1 MFRVCLL
8 VIWSVS
14 SLSFAVPA
22 QEPKTSLR
30 VAVLDFAE
38 SGLGRIASERL
49 AANLKQTGISI
60 LDRDLSRAA
69 AAGVGYSGSLNLMR
83 EQARD
88 LGAALGCEYFILGDS
103 QTVRRSPSNGPIY
116 FESYA
121 SLFLV
126 SARTGNLIM
135 WERPSFKGPGA
146 PDADK
151 LLLTELS
158 SAETR
163 QRFLASMRRA
173 HEDEQHQREFVSG
186 STNPV
191 IEEAPADDKTAEA
204 AGLRLP
210 RAFRRL
216 RPAYPDAAA
225 RADAEATVDILAD
238 IDTAGEVTHVEIA
251 RWAGFGL
258 DDATVETVRQL
269 HFFPAMRNGKAIPI
283 RVLLR
288 YNFRKPV
295 KE

>member
-1 MFRVCLL
+1 
-8 VIWSVS
+8 
-14 SLSFAVPA
+14 LS
-22 QEPKTSLR
+22 Q
-30 VAVLDFAE
+30 
-38 SGLGRIASERL
+38 
-49 AANLKQTGISI
+49 
-60 LDRDLSRAA
+60 AA
-69 AAGVGYSGSLNLMR
+69 AAGVGYSGSLNLIR

-103 QTVRRSPSNGPIY
+103 QTVRRSPSNGPVY

-126 SARTGNLIM
+126 SARTGNLIR
-135 WERPSFKGPGA
+135 WERPSFKAPRA

-151 LLLTELS
+151 LLLSELS

-173 HEDEQHQREFVSG
+173 HEDELHQREFVSD

-204 AGLRLP
+204 AGVRLP

-216 RPAYPDAAA
+216 RPTYPDAAA
-225 RADAEATVDILAD
+225 RADAEATVDVLAD
-238 IDTAGEVTHVEIA
+238 IDTTGEVIHVEIA

-258 DDATVETVRQL
+258 DDATMETVRQL
-269 HFFPAMRNGKAIPI
+269 QFFPAMRNGKPIPI

-288 YNFRKPV
+288 YNFRKPTKWIIESHV
-295 KE
+295 KTTD